1 MTHPGKSRHIK
12 TIAVVTAFVLVVM
25 SIGIS
30 GSVLAAPE
38 SVSSFEADFSGLK
51 NGTILTE
58 DTETVNYLN
67 DRFLFYSFQ
76 YYPSS
81 GDGDPQYF
89 ERGKVNGYLIDDG
102 ENGQIFP
109 DTGAH
114 AAYDMDGYG
123 ANADK
128 PIPMWTIDGEWL
140 YSTGYSAADAPL
152 FRTAELMYLRGDTA
166 SGFAVLEDFKL
177 ETDFMFREDGVQDSL
192 AVYFRAGSAGN
203 AADGSSQS
211 MITFNTNGDL
221 FVGRTPWHNTLQ
233 YNDVL
238 KAADGSRV
246 KFDRGHAYHLSMTL
260 QGHALTFTVTDG
272 SKEIAVYTTNSV
284 QISEGSQGGY
294 LALSGSNGGVKYA
307 GITVERYGSDGKV
320 LDFND
325 LTDGYGFGMNG
336 RAYICARTKYVC
348 KEGGGQAWWEQY
360 YYRMPG
366 ATYELDYTKR
376 SGDANSWLGMDSAKT
391 AAADLGA
398 RFNVYHDQN
407 VNGVHKFVKAP
418 EFFSHHVGSG
428 ISDGYYGAMYIAN
441 GGRLLAFL
449 DVIGQ
454 GLLKQ
459 NMSLVP
465 KTDNGSELVTE
476 NFETKFSAILF
487 SDNREQAVSL
497 SFRSQSAGQSLS
509 DDLTGG
515 YADKVTIH
523 FTGTGFAVFDGES
536 SPLSGIS
543 YTPWNNGR
551 VLSGAVANIYAKAV
565 GDKLWM
571 RVTNDGGDVLYDNSD
586 APITLKTGGGGYL
599 YYTAN
604 DQRGYFTSIVCRR
617 LDRAGN
623 ATDWNGA
630 DTVEITKVLTQ
641 LEDVTVDRSKG
652 ESLNLR
658 TALTGEDKDGN
669 KYPLKVKWSS
679 EEYRSYKEG
688 TFTFT
693 AAPAD
698 DSFTFV
704 ADAAAKIKV
713 TNVIGGDFDTETS
726 RKYYFDSA
734 DDLRD
739 FVCHNSSLDLS
750 KNTEYYDVKMTKVDP
765 LDCWSLLNGSVLST
779 YSRTFNGGWNGIS
792 RASDVSTMVLA
803 DDDVALIN
811 YKLEIDY
818 KHGSDWWYPYVL
830 YGVQDPAQF
839 FGRVYVSPTQG
850 DKTTGNATDLAFD
863 DQTKRGGVY
872 TYLEVEGNFNFWG
885 AIQGDQYGRVIYDRD
900 ITDGQD
906 FIETYDRNATHHMT
920 VTVVNG
926 TVGVQVD
933 DSDVYYAELDDI
945 ALGGYVG
952 FGSCGN
958 GVSFS
963 GLKITA
969 LDEFGEPMRLAD
981 AEKGFAPEPTPD
993 TYTGWLPFET
1003 DWAFDWKTPYTFD

>member
-1 MTHPGKSRHIK
+1 MTHLGKPRQAK
-12 TIAVVTAFVLVVM
+12 TIAAVMAFVLVAT
-25 SIGIS
+25 SIGIG

-38 SVSSFEADFSGLK
+38 SVSSFEADFSGLP
-51 NGTILTE
+51 GGIVSVE
-58 DTETVNYLN
+58 DADTVKYLE

-76 YYPSS
+76 YYPGS

-89 ERGKVNGYLIDDG
+89 ERNNVNGYLIDDG

-123 ANADK
+123 TNADK
-128 PIPMWTIDGEWL
+128 SIPMWMVDDEWL
-140 YSTGYSAADAPL
+140 YSSSWSAADAPL
-152 FRTAELMYLRGDTA
+152 FRTAELMYLRGDTP
-166 SGFAVLEDFKL
+166 SGFAILEDFKL
-177 ETDFMFREDGVQDSL
+177 ETDFMFKEDGAQDSF
-192 AVYFRAGSAGN
+192 AVFFRANSAGN
-203 AADGSSQS
+203 VADGNGQS
-211 MITFNTNGDL
+211 MLTFNANGDL

-233 YNDVL
+233 YNDTL
-238 KAADGSRV
+238 KAANGSRV
-246 KFDRGHAYHLSMTL
+246 SLERGHAYHLSVTL
-260 QGHALTFTVTDG
+260 RGHSLTFNIKDAG
-272 SKEIAVYTTNSV
+272 KEIAVYAANDIQST
-284 QISEGSQGGY
+284 EGSQGGY
-294 LALSGSNGGVKYA
+294 LAFSGSNGGVKYA
-307 GITVERYGSDGKV
+307 NISVDRYGSDGTV
-320 LDFND
+320 LDFDD
-325 LTDGYGFGMNG
+325 LTDGYGFGING

-360 YYRMPG
+360 YYRESG
-366 ATYELDYTKR
+366 AAYEFDYTKR
-376 SGDANSWLGMDSAKT
+376 SGEANSWLGMDSAKA

-398 RFNVYHDQN
+398 HFNVYHDQN
-407 VNGVHKFVKAP
+407 VNGTHKFVKAP
-418 EFFSHHVGSG
+418 EFFSHHVASG

-449 DVIGQ
+449 DVHGQ
-454 GLLKQ
+454 QLLKQ

-465 KTDNGSELVTE
+465 KTGNGSEFVTE
-476 NFETKFSAILF
+476 NFETKFSPILF
-487 SDNREQAVSL
+487 SDNPEQTVSL
-497 SFRSQSAGQSLS
+497 SFRSQSAGQSINDS
-509 DDLTGG
+509 VTGG

-523 FTGTGFAVFDGES
+523 FTGTGFALFDGES
-536 SPLSGIS
+536 SSLSGIG
-543 YTPWNNGR
+543 YTPWNGGKI
-551 VLSGAVANIYAKAV
+551 LSGAVANIYVKVV

-571 RVTNDGGDVLYDNSD
+571 HVTNDGGEILYDNSD
-586 APITLKTGGGGYL
+586 TPIALKTGGGGYL

-604 DQRGYFTSIVCRR
+604 DQFAYFTSLACRR
-617 LDRAGN
+617 LDRNGN
-623 ATDWNGA
+623 AADWNSS
-630 DTVEITKVLTQ
+630 DTVEIARVLTQ
-641 LEDVTVDRSKG
+641 LDDATVDRNKG
-652 ESLNLR
+652 ERL
-658 TALTGEDKDGN
+658 ALPTTLSGADKNGN
-669 KYPLKVKWSS
+669 KYPLKVKWVC
-679 EEYRSYKEG
+679 EDYRSYKEG

-698 DSFTFV
+698 ASFTFA

-713 TNVIGGDFDTETS
+713 TNMIDGDFNAETS

-734 DDLRD
+734 EDLKD
-739 FVCHNSSLDLS
+739 FVCHNSLLDLS
-750 KNTEYYDVKMTKVDP
+750 KNTEYYDVKMTEVDP
-765 LDCWSLLNGSVLST
+765 LDYWDLVGGRVLST

-818 KHGSDWWYPYVL
+818 QHGSDWWYPYVL

-839 FGRVYVSPTQG
+839 FGKVYVSPTQG
-850 DKTTGNATDLAFD
+850 DKTTGNATDLSFD

-885 AIQGDQYGRVIYDRD
+885 AIQGDEYGRIIYDRD

-906 FIETYDRNATHHMT
+906 FIQTYDRNPVHHMT
-920 VTVVNG
+920 ITVVNG
-926 TVGVQVD
+926 SVGVQVD
-933 DSDVYYAELDDI
+933 DSDIYYAELDDI

-981 AEKGFAPEPTPD
+981 AEKGFAPKPTPD
-993 TYTGWLPFET
+993 TYAGWQPSET
-1003 DWAFDWKTPYTFD
+1003 DWVFDWKPPYFY